1 MMLALF
7 NSIMLKIVAGIGILS
22 ILGILSG
29 ILCNIWDVGENYSDI
44 AFKIGMTGLAI
55 MGFIALLMA
64 GINLCN
70 M

>member
-1 MMLALF
+1 MTVF
-7 NSIMLKIVAGIGILS
+7 NSIMLKVVAGIGILS
-22 ILGILSG
+22 LLSVLSG
-29 ILCNIWDVGENYSDI
+29 VLCNIWSVGENYSDI

-55 MGFIALLMA
+55 MGFIALIMV

>member
-1 MMLALF
+1 MLALF
-7 NSIMLKIVAGIGILS
+7 NSIMLKIVVGIGILS
-22 ILGILSG
+22 MFSVFSG
-29 ILCNIWDVGENYSDI
+29 MLCDVWDVGENYSDI
-44 AFKIGMTGLAI
+44 AFKIGMSGLAI

>member
-1 MMLALF
+1 MLALF
-7 NSIMLKIVAGIGILS
+7 NSIMLKVVVGIGILS
-22 ILGILSG
+22 ILGLLSG
-29 ILCNIWDVGENYSDI
+29 VLCTIWDIGENYSDI

-55 MGFIALLMA
+55 MGFIALIMV

>member
-1 MMLALF
+1 MLALL
-7 NSIMLKIVAGIGILS
+7 NSIMLKVVVGIGTLS
-22 ILGILSG
+22 ILGLLSG
-29 ILCNIWDVGENYSDI
+29 MLCEVWDLGENYTNI
-44 AFKIGMTGLAI
+44 VFKIGMTGLII

>member
-1 MMLALF
+1 MLALF
-7 NSIMLKIVAGIGILS
+7 NSIMLKVVAGIGILS
-22 ILGILSG
+22 ILSVLSG
-29 ILCNIWDVGENYSDI
+29 VLCNIWDVGENYSDF

-55 MGFIALLMA
+55 MGFIALIMV

>member
-1 MMLALF
+1 
-7 NSIMLKIVAGIGILS
+7 MLKVVVGIGILS
-22 ILGILSG
+22 ILSVLSAV
-29 ILCNIWDVGENYSDI
+29 LCNIWDIGENYSDI

-55 MGFIALLMA
+55 MGFIALIMV

>member
-1 MMLALF
+1 MLSLL
-7 NSIMLKIVAGIGILS
+7 NSIMLKVVAGIGILS
-22 ILGILSG
+22 ILSVLSAV
-29 ILCNIWDVGENYSDI
+29 LCNIWDIGENYCDI

-55 MGFIALLMA
+55 MGFIALIMV

>member
-1 MMLALF
+1 MNLL
-7 NSIMLKIVAGIGILS
+7 NSIMLKVVAGIGILS
-22 ILGILSG
+22 ILSVLSAV
-29 ILCNIWDVGENYSDI
+29 LCNIWNVGENYSDI

-55 MGFIALLMA
+55 MGFIALVMV